1 VLVNGVP
8 KFPLRWTSAPLALKG
23 YDLDVMSPYERKLMH
38 LLEEAPLTN
47 IHELLNREGDVV
59 RLNAYLRE
67 CLFK

>member
-8 KFPLRWTSAPLALKG
+8 KFPLRWTNAPLAVKG
-23 YDLDVMSPYERKLMH
+23 YDLDVMSSYERKLMYF
-38 LLEEAPLTN
+38 LEEAPLTN

-59 RLNAYLRE
+59 RFNAYLRE